1 MENYKSYED
10 WTDQEKEQ
18 GYVCEVFRG
27 TRHDYKSLE
36 DIPETRLEYT
46 PAGWW
51 GNPIEVTIQTPKN
64 GEISVALST
73 ASGGQLNE
81 GSGGYSKIENLISAL
96 QDSLKVIYNE
106 RVAQIEEI
114 K

>member
-1 MENYKSYED
+1 MKNNYKN

-18 GYVCEVFRG
+18 GYICNVFRG
-27 TRHDYKSLE
+27 VEHDHMKRVY

-51 GNPIEVTIQTPKN
+51 GSPIKVTIQTPASGDIN
-64 GEISVALST
+64 VQLNT
-73 ASGGQLNE
+73 ASGGQINE
-81 GSGGYSKIENLISAL
+81 LGGGHSKIENLIAVL
-96 QDSLKVIYNE
+96 QDSLKVIYDE
-106 RVAQIEEI
+106 RGKQIMGD